1 MKLKYRV
8 GGKRRKKHHGVVRKA
23 WITQKK
29 KTLIGHSKEEGGGF
43 FGLKFMTRIEE
54 FSSLQVEVKNL
65 KLLTKSNSITM
76 FTCQQVKH

>member
-1 MKLKYRV
+1 MENEEKNTMGWLE
-8 GGKRRKKHHGVVRKA
+8 KRESPK
-23 WITQKK
+23 KK